1 MFDISNPVNLS
12 IYFVSLVVAIT
23 IHEAMHAYTSHWLGD
38 DTAHREGRITLNPLK
53 HVDPFM
59 TILLP
64 LITLVLFHA
73 PLLAAKPVPFN
84 PYKVK
89 FEEFGAAIVA
99 AAGPL
104 TNLLLALVVAG
115 TLKLAGGGLGDLGIK
130 ILAIFLQ
137 VNILIFIFNSIPIP
151 PLDGSRVL
159 YAFAPESVQRF
170 MTSIEQ
176 FGILIVFGLVLM
188 VPAFTDLL
196 NNLNNNLLNFL
207 L

>member
-115 TLKLAGGGLGDLGIK
+115 ILKLAGGGLGDLGIK

-137 VNILIFIFNSIPIP
+137 VNVLIFIFNSIPIP

-176 FGILIVFGLVLM
+176 FGILIVFGLVLA

>member
-1 MFDISNPVNLS
+1 MFDVSNPVNLT

-38 DTAHREGRITLNPLK
+38 DTAHREGRITLNPIK
-53 HVDPFM
+53 HIDPYM
-59 TILLP
+59 TLLLP
-64 LITLVLFHA
+64 LITLFLFHA

-84 PYKVK
+84 PFKVK

-104 TNLLLALVVAG
+104 TNLMLAVITAAI
-115 TLKLAGGGLGDLGIK
+115 LKLAGGDAGELIVK

-137 VNILIFIFNSIPIP
+137 VNVLIFVFNSIPIP

-159 YAFAPESVQRF
+159 YAFAPESLQRF
-170 MTSIEQ
+170 MASIEQ
-176 FGILIVFGLVLM
+176 VGILIVFGLVLA

-196 NNLNNNLLNFL
+196 NNLNNSILDFL